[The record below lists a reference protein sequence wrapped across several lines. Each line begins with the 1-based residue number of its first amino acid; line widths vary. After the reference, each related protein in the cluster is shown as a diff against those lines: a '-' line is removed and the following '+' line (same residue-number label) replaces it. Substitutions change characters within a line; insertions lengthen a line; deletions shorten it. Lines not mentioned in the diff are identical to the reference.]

1 MTTISLGEGRQ
12 PVPAEFQVDL
22 IASEEFWF
30 RVINCDSAS
39 LLVMCEQVCF
49 QIGYLDGL
57 HAKRFGVSLW
67 GTNEEELPLLHI
79 RCHSSIRQQ
88 LLNGHIMSSSLHM
101 MQCMG
106 NWCHMAFLPR

>member
-1 MTTISLGEGRQ
+1 MCDVREKRLA
-12 PVPAEFQVDL
+12 PAEFQVDL

-39 LLVMCEQVCF
+39 LLVTCEQVCF

-79 RCHSSIRQQ
+79 CCHSSIRQQ
-88 LLNGHIMSSSLHM
+88 LLNGRICGNKKALISSSAH
-101 MQCMG
+101 
-106 NWCHMAFLPR
+106 H